1 MTRRRLLEMQ
11 ENVAGAVVFSFFQ
24 HSLDFQSCWKH
35 SLRVLPVKQCNLDSW
50 SHVGRQPWFP
60 GGKSSV

>member
-1 MTRRRLLEMQ
+1 MQ

-35 SLRVLPVKQCNLDSW
+35 SLCVLPVKQCNLDSW